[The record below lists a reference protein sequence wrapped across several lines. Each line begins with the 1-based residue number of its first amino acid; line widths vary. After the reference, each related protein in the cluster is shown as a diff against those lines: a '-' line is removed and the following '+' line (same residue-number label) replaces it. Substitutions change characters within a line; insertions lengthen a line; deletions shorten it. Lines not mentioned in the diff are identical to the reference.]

1 MNWAGVND
9 KEGSPVKKIPEVY
22 VVSDSLGDTAE
33 SVAKATISQFDESI
47 DVVRVPFIRHTEQI
61 QKVIDE
67 AAEHGAVVCHTLV
80 SPELRQ
86 NFERIAKAKNVRY
99 VDILGPM
106 MDMVGSIT
114 ETKPRMKPGII
125 HKLDEEYFKK
135 VEAIEFAVRYDDGKN
150 PAGFAKADV
159 VLIGVSR
166 TSKTP
171 LSMYMAHKRIKVAN
185 LPLVPEVPLPKE
197 IFQVPPYRIIGL
209 IIDPY
214 KLNTIRSERM
224 KALGFSGTANYT
236 DIARI
241 EDELSYAKE
250 VMRQLHCTVLD
261 VSNKA
266 IEETA
271 SRIMAIVQRN
281 KDLYGD
287 KY

>member
-1 MNWAGVND
+1 M
-9 KEGSPVKKIPEVY
+9 SKIPEVY

-33 SVAKATISQFDESI
+33 SVAKATISQFDENI
-47 DVVRVPFIRHTEQI
+47 DVVRVPFIRHAEQVE
-61 QKVIDE
+61 KVVEE
-67 AAEHGAVVCHTLV
+67 AAEHHAVVCHTLV

-86 NFERIAKAKNVRY
+86 TFEKIAEAKHVRY

-106 MDMVGSIT
+106 MDMVGTIT
-114 ETKPRMKPGII
+114 TSKPRMKPGII

-135 VEAIEFAVRYDDGKN
+135 VEAIEFAVKYDDGKN
-150 PAGFAKADV
+150 PAGFAKADI

-171 LSMYMAHKRIKVAN
+171 LSMYMAHKKYKVAN
-185 LPLVPEVPLPKE
+185 LPLVPEVPLPEE
-197 IFQVPPYRIIGL
+197 IFHVPPYRIIGL

-214 KLNTIRSERM
+214 KLNTIRAERM
-224 KALGFSGTANYT
+224 KALGFSGSANYM

-241 EDELSYAKE
+241 QDELTYAKE
-250 VMRQLHCTVLD
+250 VMRQLHCLVID

-271 SRIMAIVQRN
+271 SRIMAIIQRN
-281 KDLYGD
+281 KELYGD

>member
-1 MNWAGVND
+1 MT
-9 KEGSPVKKIPEVY
+9 KIPEVY

-33 SVAKATISQFDESI
+33 SVAKATVSQFDENI
-47 DVVRVPFIRHTEQI
+47 DIIRVPFIRHTEQI
-61 QKVIDE
+61 QRVIDE
-67 AAEHGAVVCHTLV
+67 AAERGAVVCHTLV
-80 SPELRQ
+80 SAELRAD
-86 NFERIAKAKNVRY
+86 FERIAEAKHVKY

-106 MDMVGSIT
+106 LNMVGTVST
-114 ETKPRMKPGII
+114 TRPRMKPGII

-135 VEAIEFAVRYDDGKN
+135 VEAIEFAVKYDDGKN
-150 PAGFAKADV
+150 PDGFEKADV

-171 LSMYMAHKRIKVAN
+171 LSMYMAHKKFKVAN
-185 LPLVPEVPLPKE
+185 LPLVPEVQLPEE
-197 IFQVPPYRIIGL
+197 IFHVPPYRIVGL

-236 DIARI
+236 DIDRI

-250 VMRQLHCTVLD
+250 VMRQLHCPVID

-271 SRIMAIVQRN
+271 TRIMSIVQRN
-281 KDLYGD
+281 KELYGD

>member
-1 MNWAGVND
+1 MT
-9 KEGSPVKKIPEVY
+9 KIPEVY

-33 SVAKATISQFDESI
+33 SVAKATVSQFDENI
-47 DVVRVPFIRHTEQI
+47 DIIRVPFIRHTEQI
-61 QKVIDE
+61 QRVIDE
-67 AAEHGAVVCHTLV
+67 AAERGAVVCHTLV
-80 SPELRQ
+80 SAELRAD
-86 NFERIAKAKNVRY
+86 FERIAEAKHVKY

-106 MDMVGSIT
+106 LNMVGTVST
-114 ETKPRMKPGII
+114 TRPRMKPGII

-135 VEAIEFAVRYDDGKN
+135 VEAIEFAVKYDDGKN
-150 PAGFAKADV
+150 PAGFEKADV

-171 LSMYMAHKRIKVAN
+171 LSMYMAHKKFKVAN
-185 LPLVPEVPLPKE
+185 LPLVPEVQLPEE
-197 IFQVPPYRIIGL
+197 IFHVPPYRIVGL

-224 KALGFSGTANYT
+224 KALGFSDTANYT
-236 DIARI
+236 DIDRI

-250 VMRQLHCTVLD
+250 VMRQLHCPVID

-271 SRIMAIVQRN
+271 TRIMSIVQRN
-281 KDLYGD
+281 KELYGD

>member
-1 MNWAGVND
+1 MT
-9 KEGSPVKKIPEVY
+9 KIPEVY

-33 SVAKATISQFDESI
+33 SVAKATVSQFDENI
-47 DVVRVPFIRHTEQI
+47 DIIRVPFIRHTEQI
-61 QKVIDE
+61 QRVIDE
-67 AAEHGAVVCHTLV
+67 AAERGAVVCHTLV
-80 SPELRQ
+80 SAELRAD
-86 NFERIAKAKNVRY
+86 FERIAEAKHVKY

-106 MDMVGSIT
+106 LNMVGTVST
-114 ETKPRMKPGII
+114 TRPRMKPGII

-135 VEAIEFAVRYDDGKN
+135 VEAIEFAVKYDDGKN
-150 PAGFAKADV
+150 PAGFEKADV

-171 LSMYMAHKRIKVAN
+171 LSMYMAHKKFKVAN
-185 LPLVPEVPLPKE
+185 LPLVPEVQLPEE
-197 IFQVPPYRIIGL
+197 IFHVPPYRIVGL
-209 IIDPY
+209 IIAPY

-236 DIARI
+236 DIDRI

-250 VMRQLHCTVLD
+250 VMRQLHCPVID

-271 SRIMAIVQRN
+271 TRIMSIVQRN
-281 KDLYGD
+281 KELYGD

>member
-1 MNWAGVND
+1 MT
-9 KEGSPVKKIPEVY
+9 KIPEVY

-33 SVAKATISQFDESI
+33 SVAKATVSQFDENI
-47 DVVRVPFIRHTEQI
+47 DIIRVPFIRHTEQI
-61 QKVIDE
+61 QRVIDE
-67 AAEHGAVVCHTLV
+67 AAERGAVVCHTLV
-80 SPELRQ
+80 SAELRAD
-86 NFERIAKAKNVRY
+86 FERIAEAKHVKY

-106 MDMVGSIT
+106 LNMVGTVST
-114 ETKPRMKPGII
+114 TRPRMKPGII

-135 VEAIEFAVRYDDGKN
+135 VEAIEFAVKYDDGKN
-150 PAGFAKADV
+150 PAGFEKADV

-171 LSMYMAHKRIKVAN
+171 LSMYMAHKKFKVAN
-185 LPLVPEVPLPKE
+185 LPLVPEVQLPEE
-197 IFQVPPYRIIGL
+197 IFHVPPYRIVGL

-236 DIARI
+236 DSDRI

-250 VMRQLHCTVLD
+250 VMRQLHCPVID

-271 SRIMAIVQRN
+271 TRIMSIVQRN
-281 KDLYGD
+281 KELYGD

>member
-1 MNWAGVND
+1 M
-9 KEGSPVKKIPEVY
+9 SKIPEVY

-33 SVAKATISQFDESI
+33 SVAKATISQFDENI
-47 DVVRVPFIRHTEQI
+47 DVVRVPFIRHAERVE
-61 QKVIDE
+61 KVVEE
-67 AAEHGAVVCHTLV
+67 AAEHHAVVCHTLV

-86 NFERIAKAKNVRY
+86 TFEKIAEAKHVRY

-106 MDMVGSIT
+106 MDMVGTIT
-114 ETKPRMKPGII
+114 TSKPRMKPGII

-135 VEAIEFAVRYDDGKN
+135 VEAIEFAVKYDDGKN
-150 PAGFAKADV
+150 PAGFAKADI

-171 LSMYMAHKRIKVAN
+171 LSMYMAHKKYKVAN
-185 LPLVPEVPLPKE
+185 LPLVPEVPLPEE
-197 IFQVPPYRIIGL
+197 IFHVPPYRIIGL

-214 KLNTIRSERM
+214 KLNTIRAERM
-224 KALGFSGTANYT
+224 KALGFSGSANYM

-241 EDELSYAKE
+241 QDELTYAKE
-250 VMRQLHCTVLD
+250 VMRQLHCLVID

-271 SRIMAIVQRN
+271 SRIMAIIQRN
-281 KDLYGD
+281 KELYGD

>member
-1 MNWAGVND
+1 M
-9 KEGSPVKKIPEVY
+9 SKIPEVY

-33 SVAKATISQFDESI
+33 SVAKATISQFDENI
-47 DVVRVPFIRHTEQI
+47 DVIRVPFIRHAEQVE
-61 QKVIDE
+61 KVVEE
-67 AAEHGAVVCHTLV
+67 AAEHHAVVCHTLV

-86 NFERIAKAKNVRY
+86 TFEKIAEAKHVRY

-114 ETKPRMKPGII
+114 TTKPRMKPGII

-135 VEAIEFAVRYDDGKN
+135 VEAIEFAVKYDDGKN
-150 PAGFAKADV
+150 PAGFAKADI

-171 LSMYMAHKRIKVAN
+171 LSMYMAHKKYKVAN
-185 LPLVPEVPLPKE
+185 LPLVPEVPLPEE
-197 IFQVPPYRIIGL
+197 IFHVPPYRIIGL

-214 KLNTIRSERM
+214 KLNTIRAERM
-224 KALGFSGTANYT
+224 KALGFSGSANYT

-241 EDELSYAKE
+241 QDELTYAKE
-250 VMRQLHCTVLD
+250 VMRQLHCLVID

-271 SRIMAIVQRN
+271 SRIMAIIQRN
-281 KDLYGD
+281 KELYGD

>member
-1 MNWAGVND
+1 MT
-9 KEGSPVKKIPEVY
+9 KIPEVY

-33 SVAKATISQFDESI
+33 SVAKATVSQFDENI
-47 DVVRVPFIRHTEQI
+47 DIIRVPFIRHTEQI
-61 QKVIDE
+61 QRVIDE
-67 AAEHGAVVCHTLV
+67 AAERGAVVCHTLV
-80 SPELRQ
+80 SAELRAD
-86 NFERIAKAKNVRY
+86 FERIAEAKHVKY

-106 MDMVGSIT
+106 LNMVGTVST
-114 ETKPRMKPGII
+114 TRPRMKPGII
-125 HKLDEEYFKK
+125 HKLDDEYFKK
-135 VEAIEFAVRYDDGKN
+135 VEAIEFAVKYDDGKN
-150 PAGFAKADV
+150 PAGFEKADV

-171 LSMYMAHKRIKVAN
+171 LSMYMAHKKFKVAN
-185 LPLVPEVPLPKE
+185 LPLVPEVQLPEE
-197 IFQVPPYRIIGL
+197 IFHVPPYRIVGL

-236 DIARI
+236 DIDRI

-250 VMRQLHCTVLD
+250 VMRQLHCPVID

-271 SRIMAIVQRN
+271 TRIMSIVQRN
-281 KDLYGD
+281 KELYGD

>member
-1 MNWAGVND
+1 M
-9 KEGSPVKKIPEVY
+9 SKIPEVY

-33 SVAKATISQFDESI
+33 SVAKATVSQFDENI
-47 DVVRVPFIRHTEQI
+47 DIIRVPFIRHTEQI
-61 QKVIDE
+61 QRVIDE
-67 AAEHGAVVCHTLV
+67 AAERGAVVCHTLV
-80 SPELRQ
+80 SAELRAD
-86 NFERIAKAKNVRY
+86 FERIAEAKHVKY

-106 MDMVGSIT
+106 LNMVGTVST
-114 ETKPRMKPGII
+114 TRPRMKPGII

-135 VEAIEFAVRYDDGKN
+135 VEAIEFAVKYDDGKN
-150 PAGFAKADV
+150 PAGFEKADV

-171 LSMYMAHKRIKVAN
+171 LSMYMAHKKFKVAN
-185 LPLVPEVPLPKE
+185 LPLVPEVQLPEE
-197 IFQVPPYRIIGL
+197 IFHVPPYRIVGL

-236 DIARI
+236 DIDRI

-250 VMRQLHCTVLD
+250 VMRQLHCPVID

-271 SRIMAIVQRN
+271 TRIMSIVQRN
-281 KDLYGD
+281 KELYGD